1 MSIYYARVRVGRAV
15 GYRFERWWRGKWWKE
30 GRRCMLM
37 VGWWCTVLVFHSGE
51 DWLRDVKNE
60 RKKKW

>member
-51 DWLRDVKNE
+51 DWLRDV
-60 RKKKW
+60 